1 MKAHRSLFVCFFLV
15 SSLAIAA
22 GADVIRVKANVD
34 LLKTAAPLQY
44 VVVKGDTLWDI
55 SGQFLKHPWK
65 WPQIWRENPQI
76 ENPHLIYPGDLII
89 LQFVNG
95 DPRLVLER
103 NRNVELSAE
112 IKYLPQVSAADVI
125 PLAVINRFLTDNQF
139 RSSSEI
145 DNAPYILSG
154 AEEQILIG
162 TNDNFYVLGS
172 IKETDYGVFRK
183 GDAYLDPITG
193 EVLGIQLAHLGTAE
207 LVRHDGEI
215 ATLNV
220 ISGKQAFR
228 RGDKVFKK
236 LQITLPGKIYPKAS
250 AQEVTG
256 YIVGVENLML
266 SAGQMDIVAINQG
279 KRSGAEIGDI
289 LDIFSPGQV
298 VQDSQGARM
307 IQLPD
312 RRVGLVVV
320 FSIYEKM
327 AYAMVMEAASPVKLG
342 DILKTPEGDFIE

>member
-1 MKAHRSLFVCFFLV
+1 MFVCFFLV

-22 GADVIRVKANVD
+22 GPDVIKAKENVD
-34 LLKTAAPLQY
+34 LLKAAAPQQY

-55 SGQFLKHPWK
+55 SGQFLKCPWK
-65 WPQIWRENPQI
+65 WPKIWRENPQI
-76 ENPHLIYPGDLII
+76 ENPHLIYPGDLIT

-95 DPRLVLER
+95 DPRLVLVR
-103 NRNVELSAE
+103 NRNVELSPE

-125 PLAVINRFLTDNQF
+125 PLAVVNRFLADNQF
-139 RSSSEI
+139 RPSSEI

-154 AEEQILIG
+154 TEGQILIG
-162 TNDNFYVLGS
+162 ANDNFYVFGP
-172 IKETDYGVFRK
+172 IKETGYGVFRK

-193 EVLGIQLAHLGTAE
+193 EVLGMQLVHLGAAE

-228 RGDKVFKK
+228 RGDKVLEKQ
-236 LQITLPGKIYPKAS
+236 QITLPGKIYPKAP

-298 VQDSQGARM
+298 VQDSQGTRM

-327 AYAMVMEAASPVKLG
+327 AYAMVMEAVSPVKLG
-342 DILKTPEGDFIE
+342 DILQTPEGDVTE